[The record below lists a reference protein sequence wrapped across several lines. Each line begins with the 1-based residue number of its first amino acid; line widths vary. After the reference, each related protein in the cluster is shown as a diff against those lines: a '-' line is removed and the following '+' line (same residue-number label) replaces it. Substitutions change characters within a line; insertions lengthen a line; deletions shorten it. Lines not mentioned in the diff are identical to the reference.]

1 MAEEEAK
8 KSEKVYQVSKLKF
21 GSTPESFLVEW
32 VKDGVVQR
40 GFIPAKKFDPAG
52 VSESVLSRSTPY
64 GLPWAQLAV
73 LSATP
78 EGLEQALHN
87 ADIWTLSDLNEK
99 IQAGIGAIQ
108 TAYKLDYAAL
118 RKAAKN
124 YQTGGNV

>member
-1 MAEEEAK
+1 MAEEELK
-8 KSEKVYQVSKLKF
+8 KQDKVHQVRKLNL

-32 VKDGVVQR
+32 VVDGVAKR

-52 VSESVLSRSTPY
+52 VPESVLLRSTPY
-64 GLPWAQLAV
+64 GLPWAQLAT

-87 ADIWTLSDLNEK
+87 ADIWTLNDLNEK

-118 RKAAKN
+118 RTAAKN